1 MKKIIAILA
10 SAAIALPTLPVMAA
24 SSKPIFEADFSSDN
38 GFELKNG
45 AKLTEN
51 GKSGQGLY
59 LDGVDDYALLPDNIL
74 SDNMTISAWVKQDKK
89 AIWGRLFDFG
99 TDSNVNFFFAPTSGS
114 ASRVEAKNG
123 GAVDTMETPEFEK
136 VGTWAYYTVT
146 ASPTEICLYRDGLLQ
161 KRTAAG
167 NVKLSEMVNV
177 ANFIGKSHY
186 EADAYFSGMIDDFKV
201 YDRVL
206 TRDEILADMG
216 KSVNNGDAEEIADV
230 YTAGIEDGMIVFGDK
245 IELPNPGVLRCFW
258 QSSDY
263 EVINSIDGTVTPA
276 DENKEVVLTFCRE
289 VINENNGQG
298 PGAAVYSMNLPL
310 KTFTV
315 TVLGS
320 GSSPFEV
327 NVNAADRSTDVSD
340 DMWGLFFEDI
350 NSAADGGIYAEM
362 VQNGGFE
369 YPESGYSWE
378 LSDGV
383 EMKNEGGFSGNNP
396 TYITMPSKATAS
408 NEGYMGMSI
417 NANESYTISLYASK
431 DAQIKV
437 SLQGA
442 EAVLNADGEG
452 EWQKLSTTITP
463 ADKNSEAK
471 LIIENIGNSPANV
484 DFISL
489 MPVDTYK
496 GHGLRKDMCEVIEA
510 MNPSF
515 LRFPGGCAVE
525 GRTMDVAWNW
535 KDTVGP
541 IEYRKPMENI
551 WNGGSEPYI
560 MSYGLGFFEYFQLCE
575 DMDMEP
581 VPILNCGM
589 ACQARS
595 GGAVDEIHLVPM
607 DELQPYIQDALDL
620 IEFANGT
627 DTSNKWVQLRHDMGH
642 PEPFNMKYL
651 GIGNEQWGEIYFERY
666 EAFAKVIREKYPEI
680 QLITT
685 SGPASS
691 GDNNDLAWKWIHEND
706 QYADLT
712 DEHYYEAPDW
722 FRVNAHRYDTYKR
735 GTTDVFLGEYASKGN
750 AWYNALSEAAYMTGM
765 ERNADVVRMASYA
778 PMFAKYGNTQWTAAN
793 MIWFNNDDLVLTPNY
808 HVQSLFMNNAG
819 DYSLD
824 TTTELKGLDK
834 GNTGGIVLGTWLT
847 SADYKDLVI
856 TDKDGNVIYTG
867 DFSQWEKG
875 TGDWT
880 VNEDGSVSQASLAEK
895 CTLFVPGDYS
905 EYTLTVKAKKTS
917 GQEGFQVGVWAE
929 DANNYTRINIGGWAN
944 TLAKVQTISG
954 GASITASNY
963 AEGNVSNNIS
973 VKDNEWQEIRVE
985 VSGDRVEGYLDG
997 TLACAYSVPTEYGP
1011 VYASGV
1017 YDEESGE
1024 VIVKIVNT
1032 AESKVKV
1039 DVNVN
1044 GIGYVE
1050 SVASVVTMSAD
1061 GSEVNTLENPDN
1073 VVPVEGTITN
1083 AGTSFVYEAA
1093 AESLSIIRLKT
1104 KGLQILEPGAKAEFY
1119 DGDGN
1124 RHEISMTYDNGVL
1137 TGVSVN

>member
-1 MKKIIAILA
+1 MKKIIAMLAAMSIL
-10 SAAIALPTLPVMAA
+10 LPALPVMAA
-24 SSKPIFEADFSSDN
+24 DNTKPVFEADFSSDK

-45 AKLTEN
+45 AKLDAN

-59 LDGVDDYALLPDNIL
+59 LDGVDDYALLPEGIL

-89 AIWGRLFDFG
+89 AVWGRLFDFG
-99 TDSNVNFFFAPTSGS
+99 TDSNVNFFFAPSSGG

-136 VGTWAYYTVT
+136 VGVWAYYTVT

-161 KRTAAG
+161 KRVAAG
-167 NVKLSEMVNV
+167 NVKLSEMENI
-177 ANFIGKSHY
+177 ANYIGKSHY

-206 TRDEILADMG
+206 TTDEILADMG
-216 KSVNNGDAEEIADV
+216 KSATTDDAEEIADV

-245 IELPNPGVLRCFW
+245 IELPAIAFDDFGIKWLSSNP
-258 QSSDY
+258 D
-263 EVINSIDGTVTPA
+263 VINPVTGEIDPMLENTEIILMLGASEQLGIEINANYVTDGA
-276 DENKEVVLTFCRE
+276 ILRE
-289 VINENNGQG
+289 
-298 PGAAVYSMNLPL
+298 
-310 KTFTV
+310 FTV
-315 TVLGS
+315 TVPGS

-340 DMWGLFFEDI
+340 EMWGLFFEDI

-362 VQNGGFE
+362 VQNGSFE
-369 YPESGYSWE
+369 YPESLYSWT
-378 LSDGV
+378 V
-383 EMKNEGGFSGNNP
+383 EGDVEVKTEGGIHENNP
-396 TYITMPSKATAS
+396 TYITMPSNSVIA
-408 NEGYMGMSI
+408 NDGYMGM
-417 NANESYTISLYASK
+417 TIRTGDKYRCYWYASK
-431 DAQIKV
+431 GSEFSVTLGGDTMEVKANGNEPWQKLEAILTSKATLENARIEIKNT
-437 SLQGA
+437 GA
-442 EAVLNADGEG
+442 EA
-452 EWQKLSTTITP
+452 
-463 ADKNSEAK
+463 
-471 LIIENIGNSPANV
+471 ANV
-484 DFISL
+484 DFVSV
-489 MPVDTYK
+489 MPLETYN
-496 GHGLRKDMCEVIEA
+496 GSGLRKDMCEALEA
-510 MNPSF
+510 MHPSF

-560 MSYGLGFFEYFQLCE
+560 MSYGLGFYEYFQLCE

-627 DTSNKWVQLRHDMGH
+627 DTSNEWVQLRHDMGH

-680 QLITT
+680 ELITT

-691 GDNNDLAWKWIHEND
+691 GDNNDLAWKWIHAND

-750 AWYNALSEAAYMTGM
+750 AWYNALSEAAYMTGL

-793 MIWFNNDDLVLTPNY
+793 MIWFNNSDMVLTPNY

-824 TTTELKGLDK
+824 TATELKGLDK
-834 GNTGGIVLGTWLT
+834 GKTGGIVLGTWLT
-847 SADYKDLVI
+847 SADYKDLEI
-856 TDKDGNVIYTG
+856 TDKNGNVIYTG
-867 DFSQWEKG
+867 DFSAWAKG

-880 VNEDGSVSQASLAEK
+880 VNEDGSVSQTSLAEK

-905 EYTLTVKAKKTS
+905 EYTLTVKARKTS

-929 DANNYTRINIGGWAN
+929 DENNYTRINIGGWAN
-944 TLAKVQTISG
+944 TLAKVQTIAD

-963 AEGNVSNNIS
+963 AEGNIS
-973 VKDNEWQEIRVE
+973 GNATVKDNVWQEVKVVVTNGRI
-985 VSGDRVEGYLDG
+985 EGYLEG
-997 TLACAYSVPTEYGP
+997 ELVCAYNVPTQYGP
-1011 VYASGV
+1011 VYASSV
-1017 YDEESGE
+1017 YDEENSE

-1032 AESKVKV
+1032 AESNVKV

-1050 SVASVVTMSAD
+1050 PTAKVITMAAD
-1061 GSEVNTLENPDN
+1061 GADVNTLENPDRIA
-1073 VVPVEGTITN
+1073 PVESEITN
-1083 AGTSFVYEAA
+1083 AATSFVYEAA
-1093 AESLSIIRLKT
+1093 AESLNIIRLKT
-1104 KGLQILEPGAKAEFY
+1104 RGLQILEPGAKAEFY
-1119 DGDGN
+1119 DSNGV
-1124 RHEISMTYDNGVL
+1124 RHEISMTYENGVL